1 MAWKTPGGHYVPEGS
16 RVVFLREDKT
26 PDFKFTGT
34 VVECLMVNDDD
45 DGEIRIAWD
54 NGSAGPRKAS
64 SGGSK
69 IWYYPMWVEIIDKI
83 NALDKLAGH
92 L

>member
-1 MAWKTPGGHYVPEGS
+1 
-16 RVVFLREDKT
+16 
-26 PDFKFTGT
+26 
-34 VVECLMVNDDD
+34 MVNDDD

-54 NGSAGPRKAS
+54 NGSAGPLKAS